1 MQEVTRDAIVSI
13 TLFAAVFGMVYVF
26 LMTRH
31 RERMTILEKN
41 LTTSPFPRVSY
52 GAATLKY
59 GLFLVGISIGFL
71 MGWVL
76 YNNCGIDETISYLAM
91 VCLFGGLSLII
102 SYLIIHRKQN
112 NTTN

>member
-41 LTTSPFPRVSY
+41 IDYPFPVINY
-52 GAATLKY
+52 NNITLKY
-59 GLFLVGISIGFL
+59 GMFLVGIAIGFI

-76 YNNCGIDETISYLAM
+76 HQCGMSTGTSYMSMIS
-91 VCLFGGLSLII
+91 LFGGISLIA
-102 SYLIIHRKQN
+102 SYLILKKQKQ
-112 NTTN
+112 

>member
-1 MQEVTRDAIVSI
+1 MHEVTRDAIVSI

-41 LTTSPFPRVSY
+41 LSTSPFPRVNY

-59 GLFLVGISIGFL
+59 GMFLVGISIGFL
-71 MGWVL
+71 MGWIL
-76 YNNCGIDETISYLAM
+76 YNYYGVEEGTSYIAM
-91 VCLFGGLSLII
+91 VCLFGGISLII
-102 SYLIIHRKQN
+102 SYLIIHRKQEDTAN
-112 NTTN
+112 